1 MSQSGAFFHNLD
13 YYKREVYTM
22 QKILVVDDEKA
33 ILDIVSRYL
42 AREGYK
48 VFAAANGKEA
58 LTFFQ
63 KESLDLIITDIMM
76 PEMDGYDFIEQVL
89 EKDEGTPFIFVSA
102 KDQEKDKIFS
112 LTLGADDFITKP
124 FSPRELTLRVKNI
137 LRRVGSKEERAGNA
151 IEEGPFRIDE
161 EKFKASLY
169 DRPLELSIK
178 EFQLLL
184 LFLKNLGKVFPKSE
198 LYEKIWHSEYFD
210 DANTLN
216 VHIHSLREKLEKVAD
231 ERPYPHIQT
240 VWGLGYKMEG

>member
-1 MSQSGAFFHNLD
+1 
-13 YYKREVYTM
+13 M
-22 QKILVVDDEKA
+22 QNILVVDDEKA

-42 AREGYK
+42 VREGYK
-48 VFAAANGKEA
+48 VFAASNGKEA
-58 LTFFQ
+58 LAFFQ

-76 PEMDGYDFIEQVL
+76 PEMDGYDFIEKVL
-89 EKDEGTPFIFVSA
+89 EKGKETPFIFVSA

-137 LRRVGSKEERAGNA
+137 LRRVGSKENQGESA
-151 IEEGPFRIDE
+151 IEAGPFKINE
-161 EKFKASLY
+161 EKFQASLY
-169 DRPLELSIK
+169 DHPLELSIK

-184 LFLKNLGKVFPKSE
+184 LFLQNLGKVFPKSE
-198 LYEKIWHSEYFD
+198 LYEKIWQMEYFD

-216 VHIHSLREKLEKVAD
+216 VHIHSLREKLETAAD
-231 ERPYPHIQT
+231 GLPYPHIQT

>member
-1 MSQSGAFFHNLD
+1 
-13 YYKREVYTM
+13 M

-48 VFAAANGKEA
+48 VFSASNGKEA
-58 LTFFQ
+58 MSFFQ

-76 PEMDGYDFIEQVL
+76 PEMDGYDFIEKVL
-89 EKDEGTPFIFVSA
+89 EKNEETPFIFVSA

-137 LRRVGSKEERAGNA
+137 LRRVGSKEERTKNTV
-151 IEEGPFRIDE
+151 EEGPFKINE
-161 EKFKASLY
+161 EKFQASLY
-169 DRPLELSIK
+169 DRSLELSIK

-198 LYEKIWHSEYFD
+198 LYEKIWQTDYLD

-216 VHIHSLREKLEKVAD
+216 VHIHSLREKLESAAD
-231 ERPYPHIQT
+231 GLHYPHIQT
-240 VWGLGYKMEG
+240 VWGLGYKMEEE

>member
-1 MSQSGAFFHNLD
+1 
-13 YYKREVYTM
+13 M

-89 EKDEGTPFIFVSA
+89 EKDEDTPFIFVSA

-137 LRRVGSKEERAGNA
+137 CGEWAVKKNVLETRSKR
-151 IEEGPFRIDE
+151 GPFGLMRKSSKLRSMIVHWN
-161 EKFKASLY
+161 Y
-169 DRPLELSIK
+169 LSRN
-178 EFQLLL
+178 F
-184 LFLKNLGKVFPKSE
+184 SCC
-198 LYEKIWHSEYFD
+198 YYF
-210 DANTLN
+210 
-216 VHIHSLREKLEKVAD
+216 
-231 ERPYPHIQT
+231 
-240 VWGLGYKMEG
+240 